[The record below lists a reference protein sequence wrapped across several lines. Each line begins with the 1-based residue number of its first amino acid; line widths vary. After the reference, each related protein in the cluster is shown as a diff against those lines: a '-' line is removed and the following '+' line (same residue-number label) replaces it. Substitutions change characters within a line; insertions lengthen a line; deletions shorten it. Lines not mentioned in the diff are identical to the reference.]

1 MTIHL
6 WQVLDVLCIAWIAF
20 VCGLALRRVWRG
32 R

>member
-1 MTIHL
+1 MIHL
-6 WQVLDVLCIAWIAF
+6 WQVLDCVGIVWIAF